1 MSAELVVDLL
11 LFSNESDFLHD
22 LFVFEA
28 DVGLQVADGSLVVVH
43 EIAHLV
49 ELDQPRVPQ

>member
-1 MSAELVVDLL
+1 LSAELVVDLL